1 MKRQTIKQRR
11 KQRQKI
17 LKKRLM
23 AVFILILAIF
33 IIYSIA
39 KSVWQEDTEDNL
51 VEVFSSIDKMF
62 EIAQKSAIGNVTTYI
77 VYSTHFNIE
86 GNLSLLEQHEELND
100 VQIVAKNASDDEIAI
115 DAEYTYE
122 NNTIKFSTLDTINTG
137 LNLEELKQTDYYIFV
152 KTIDRNNQVKYYT
165 LANDTEYGEINYYTL
180 TRNNSNNRIYINFSK
195 ENDIPFLGLNV
206 RAAKLPEGVYD
217 VVIDPGHG
225 GNDGGAVSGNYEEAS
240 IVLKTALN
248 LKREL
253 EKIGL
258 KVLLTRDGTESSVE
272 YTANNMYD
280 ENGRVTL
287 ANESG
292 AKLLISLHLNSN
304 EEKLSVGGVEVYAPT
319 NCDLSFAKMLAQN
332 IVSNANTNFSQMESY
347 QEDEGVYVREIDVTS
362 RKNSVNYSNRN
373 YNAIFDTVPY
383 LYILRE
389 TGGIATGAYV
399 DGTSARIF

>member
-1 MKRQTIKQRR
+1 MKKQTRKQRR

-39 KSVWQEDTEDNL
+39 KSVLQKDTEDNL
-51 VEVFSSIDKMF
+51 VEAFSSIDKMF

-77 VYSTHFNIE
+77 VYGTHFNIE
-86 GNLSLLEQHEELND
+86 GNLSLPEQHEELND
-100 VQIVAKNASDDEIAI
+100 VQIVAKNASDDEIVI
-115 DAEYTYE
+115 DAKYTYE

-137 LNLEELKQTDYYIFV
+137 LNLEELKVTDYYIFV
-152 KTIDRNNQVKYYT
+152 KTIDINNQAKYYT

-180 TRNNSNNRIYINFSK
+180 TRNNSNNKIYINFSK

-206 RAAKLPEGVYD
+206 RTSELPENVYD

-225 GNDGGAVSGNYEEAS
+225 GNDGGAVSGSYEEAS

-347 QEDEGVYVREIDVTS
+347 KKEEGVYVREIDVTS

-373 YNAIFDTVPY
+373 YNAIFDEVPY

-399 DGTSARIF
+399 DGTSPRIF